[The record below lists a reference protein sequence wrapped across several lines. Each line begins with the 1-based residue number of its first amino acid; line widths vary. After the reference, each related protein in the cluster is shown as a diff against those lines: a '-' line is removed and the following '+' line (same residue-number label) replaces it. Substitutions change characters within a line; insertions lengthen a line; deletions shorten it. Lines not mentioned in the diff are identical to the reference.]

1 MEQKNQKS
9 PEYINYLKTRISES
23 VPENIAELMLYYAL
37 SEEEHSKVLEEIREY
52 CFRGKSPVDK
62 SIARPKAYLV
72 IAQTGAGKSNLSMK
86 IKKDNPN
93 VVAIDSDAFKT
104 FNPYKDEIKQK
115 YQQYFGH
122 LTGLDA
128 YIHRDEIYD
137 EALSRGY
144 DILIEIAPSTKELLF
159 NIDFEELAKNN
170 YDIEAY
176 ILSVS
181 EENSLL
187 SVHERY
193 EGQIE
198 AGMDAP
204 KLTDLRRA
212 KNSTEAVPII
222 IDDLLEK
229 HKEVRLSLFK
239 RADTSNVD
247 AVELQEPIFVTD
259 DKTDFKKVYFRVQK
273 EDLEKTLA
281 ESDKRIE
288 AIKEQMKRRD
298 VPQLQVKQFND
309 ICDLIENSKRCY
321 SK

>member
-1 MEQKNQKS
+1 MEQINEKS
-9 PEYINYLKTRISES
+9 PEYINYLKTRISEN
-23 VPENIAELMLYYAL
+23 VPENIAELMLKYAL
-37 SEEEHSKVLEEIREY
+37 SQEEHAEVLEEIREY
-52 CFRGKSPVDK
+52 CFKDKVPTDK
-62 SIARPKAYLV
+62 SISRPKAFLV

-93 VVAIDSDAFKT
+93 VVTVDSDAFKT
-104 FNPYKDEIKQK
+104 FNPNKEEIKEK
-115 YQQYFGH
+115 YQQWFGY

-128 YIHRDEIYD
+128 YIHRDEIYN
-137 EALSRGY
+137 EALSRGF

-159 NIDFEELAKNN
+159 NVDFDELEQNG

-198 AGMDAP
+198 SGMDAP
-204 KLTDLRRA
+204 KLTDLKRA

-222 IDDLLEK
+222 IDHLLEN
-229 HKEVRLSLFK
+229 HDGVRLSLFK
-239 RADTSNVD
+239 RADTTSVD
-247 AVELQEPIFVTD
+247 DLELQEPIFITD
-259 DKTDFKKVYFRVQK
+259 DKTDFKQVYLKVQK

-281 ESDKRIE
+281 SSEDRIN
-288 AIKEQMKRRD
+288 AIREQMKRRNAS
-298 VPQLQVKQFND
+298 QLQIKQFND
-309 ICDLIENSKRCY
+309 VCDIISASK
-321 SK
+321 KIQIK